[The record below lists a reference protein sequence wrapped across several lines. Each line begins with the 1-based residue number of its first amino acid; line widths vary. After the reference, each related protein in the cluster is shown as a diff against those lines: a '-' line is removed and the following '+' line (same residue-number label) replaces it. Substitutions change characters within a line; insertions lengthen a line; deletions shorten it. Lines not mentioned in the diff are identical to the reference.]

1 MQKPET
7 DMAIHD
13 QGNLQRNMMAV
24 DVCRTAVS
32 GLSGMSAG
40 VLGLEGLHGFL
51 FYLIV
56 SFVASGFLMLKVNF
70 DAKTF
75 FISTSA
81 VAWDGILGGLFT
93 FVLFWTLSFGL
104 VHIF

>member
-1 MQKPET
+1 MRLPRHESCACTWTIREVGWLRHAAYQRT
-7 DMAIHD
+7 NNVWRGFHHRT
-13 QGNLQRNMMAV
+13 LQL
-24 DVCRTAVS
+24 DTQ
-32 GLSGMSAG
+32 
-40 VLGLEGLHGFL
+40 
-51 FYLIV
+51 
-56 SFVASGFLMLKVNF
+56 GFLMLKVNF